1 MTKTVRENL
10 IVLNWISS
18 EMTVD
23 LIMEDSRWKTLN
35 LLHIVNTA
43 FKETLSHLNMRSE
56 NFICCILAC
65 SSKKI
70 KGLNAQFRGKNSST
84 NVLSFP
90 SATEIC
96 EVKSGSK
103 FEANV
108 DLFELG
114 DIAIAYE
121 VCKKEA
127 NVSKIEFEH
136 HVYHLIIHS
145 VLHLLGYD
153 HEEEKNAV
161 EMQRIEVQVLANL
174 GISNPYSNNL

>member
-1 MTKTVRENL
+1 
-10 IVLNWISS
+10 
-18 EMTVD
+18 
-23 LIMEDSRWKTLN
+23 
-35 LLHIVNTA
+35 
-43 FKETLSHLNMRSE
+43 MR
-56 NFICCILAC
+56 
-65 SSKKI
+65 KI
-70 KGLNAQFRGKNSST
+70 KIFDMMFLCIKKYTKSYFKKKKLNFSILLTNDSEIKEINYKYRNLNKPT

-103 FEANV
+103 FEAKV

-127 NVSKIEFEH
+127 DVSKIDFEH

-161 EMQRIEVQVLANL
+161 EMERIEVQVLANL
-174 GISNPYSNNL
+174 GINNPYLNNL

>member
-1 MTKTVRENL
+1 M
-10 IVLNWISS
+10 S
-18 EMTVD
+18 VD
-23 LIMEDSRWKTLN
+23 LIMEDARWKTLN
-35 LLHIVNTA
+35 LLQIANAA
-43 FKETLSHLNMRSE
+43 FKETLSHLDMRSE

-70 KGLNAQFRGKNSST
+70 KGLNAQFRGQNNST

-90 SATEIC
+90 STPEISRL
-96 EVKSGSK
+96 KSSPK

-108 DLFELG
+108 DPFELG

-127 NVSKIEFEH
+127 DSSKIDFEH

-153 HEEEKNAV
+153 HEEDKNAV
-161 EMQRIEVQVLANL
+161 EMEKIEVQVLANL
-174 GISNPYSNNL
+174 GISNPYFNNL

>member
-1 MTKTVRENL
+1 M
-10 IVLNWISS
+10 S
-18 EMTVD
+18 VD
-23 LIMEDSRWKTLN
+23 LIMEDARWKTLN
-35 LLHIVNTA
+35 LLQIANAA
-43 FKETLSHLNMRSE
+43 FKETLSQLNLRSE

-70 KGLNAQFRGKNSST
+70 KGLNAQFRGKNNST

-90 SATEIC
+90 STPEIH
-96 EVKSGSK
+96 EVTIISK
-103 FEANV
+103 FESNI
-108 DLFELG
+108 DPFELG

-127 NVSKIEFEH
+127 DISKIDFEH

-153 HEEEKNAV
+153 HKEEKNAA
-161 EMQRIEVQVLANL
+161 EMEKIEVQVLANL
-174 GISNPYSNNL
+174 GINNPYL

>member
-1 MTKTVRENL
+1 M
-10 IVLNWISS
+10 S
-18 EMTVD
+18 VD
-23 LIMEDSRWKTLN
+23 LVMEDARWKTLN
-35 LLHIVNTA
+35 LLQIANAA
-43 FKETLSHLNMRSE
+43 FKETLSQLNLRSE

-70 KGLNAQFRGKNSST
+70 KGLNTQFRGKNSST

-90 SATEIC
+90 STLEIRK
-96 EVKSGSK
+96 VKSSSQ

-108 DLFELG
+108 DPFELG
-114 DIAIAYE
+114 DIAIAFE

-127 NVSKIEFEH
+127 DVSKIDFEH

-153 HEEEKNAV
+153 HEEEKNAA
-161 EMQRIEVQVLANL
+161 EMEKIEVQVLANL
-174 GISNPYSNNL
+174 GINNPYLDNL